1 MIRPCFVYYYSMLSK
16 IRYLFS
22 IYKEKQGLNTLSKA
36 LIKHVEYKNGY
47 FVELGANDG
56 ISQSNTLY
64 LEKYLGWRGVL
75 IEPDVN
81 NYIKCL
87 KNRSQNNII
96 FCCAC
101 VSFSYKDEFVKIVYS
116 NLMTVALELET
127 DLQDAYSHA
136 AIGEAFLKD
145 DQKIFTF
152 NASAKT
158 LNALL
163 DEANSPEL
171 IDLAV
176 IDVEGA
182 EIEVLKGINHNKYIF
197 KYICVESRDINKISI
212 YLNAYG
218 YILIE
223 KLTHHDY
230 LFKKI

>member
-1 MIRPCFVYYYSMLSK
+1 MLSK
-16 IRYLFS
+16 IRYLYS
-22 IYKEKQGLNTLSKA
+22 VHKEKQGLNTLSKA
-36 LIKHVEYKNGY
+36 LIRHVGYKNGY
-47 FVELGANDG
+47 YVELGANDG

-75 IEPDVN
+75 VEPEIN
-81 NYIKCL
+81 NYMKCL
-87 KNRSQNNII
+87 KNRSPNNKI

-101 VSFSYKDEFVKIVYS
+101 VSFDYNKEFVKIVYS
-116 NLMTVALELET
+116 NLMTVALGLET

-136 AIGEAFLKD
+136 AIGEAFLKN

-163 DEANSPEL
+163 EEASSPKL

-182 EIEVLKGINHNKYIF
+182 EIEVLKGINHEKYRF
-197 KYICVESRDINKISI
+197 KYICVECRDINKISI

-230 LFKKI
+230 LFKKLN

>member
-1 MIRPCFVYYYSMLSK
+1 MLSK
-16 IRYLFS
+16 IRYLHS
-22 IYKEKQGLNTLSKA
+22 VYKEKQGLNTLSKA
-36 LIKHVEYKNGY
+36 LIKHVGYTNGY

-64 LEKYLGWRGVL
+64 LENYLGWHGILV
-75 IEPDVN
+75 EPDVD
-81 NYIKCL
+81 NYLKCL
-87 KNRSQNNII
+87 KSRSPRNKI

-101 VSFSYKDEFVKIVYS
+101 VSFDYKDEFVKIVYS
-116 NLMTVALELET
+116 NLMSVALGLET

-136 AIGEAFLKD
+136 KMGETFLKD
-145 DQKIFTF
+145 DQKNFTF
-152 NASAKT
+152 DASAKT
-158 LNALL
+158 LNVLL
-163 DEANSPEL
+163 EEANSPKL

-182 EIEVLKGINHNKYIF
+182 EIEVLKGIDHNKYRF

-218 YILIE
+218 YVLVE

-230 LFKKI
+230 LFKKL